1 MMFRVLLLSEMAKNP
16 RVGVYLVFAV
26 ARLYRELSAFTAVF
40 SENRRCFF
48 RRFAAANPLFIAD
61 IRICYRFFDPI
72 LVRNTFVNQCR
83 ADIKENPFHF
93 IHECYLNLP

>member
-1 MMFRVLLLSEMAKNP
+1 MFRVLLLSEMAENP

-48 RRFAAANPLFIAD
+48 RRLAAAGPFLCFNQPKYQKSAVIFGSGFFHLILLFGSTLLQI
-61 IRICYRFFDPI
+61 
-72 LVRNTFVNQCR
+72 
-83 ADIKENPFHF
+83 
-93 IHECYLNLP
+93 

>member
-48 RRFAAANPLFIAD
+48 RRFAAANPLFMIQLIQMSKNPLSFSAAD
-61 IRICYRFFDPI
+61 FQLI
-72 LVRNTFVNQCR
+72 LLFGSTLLQ
-83 ADIKENPFHF
+83 I
-93 IHECYLNLP
+93 